1 MENDRRLLNYFDC
14 HLHTKSSH
22 DSTEEHSS
30 IIKHALEEGL
40 AGYMVTD
47 PVDILRA
54 EGEAFLSPAY
64 DSFENYSRLVSSGYE
79 GTLAEV
85 KGNEAPL
92 LEIRFGVELGDS
104 IRNKKASAKL
114 IADLPFDAVLG
125 SVHKVYIDENDFVFS
140 NYDFKE
146 LPKELVRR
154 VVVQYYTDVLKTAEE
169 SDIDVLSHLNIINR
183 YEGKF
188 CGGDIEDEVL
198 GPIIRKILGVIIDR
212 GIALEINTSRI
223 GKGMFMPGPEV
234 VRAYK
239 EMGGKLIT
247 LGSDAHAGFTAGIG
261 FREAGN
267 MLKEAGFDHACF
279 FRKRKPVLYTV

>member
-22 DSTEEHSS
+22 DSTEEHSA

-47 PVDILRA
+47 HVDILRA

-114 IADLPFDAVLG
+114 IADLPFDAVLLAHRDDTRG
-125 SVHKVYIDENDFVFS
+125 S
-140 NYDFKE
+140 
-146 LPKELVRR
+146 
-154 VVVQYYTDVLKTAEE
+154 
-169 SDIDVLSHLNIINR
+169 
-183 YEGKF
+183 YET
-188 CGGDIEDEVL
+188 L
-198 GPIIRKILGVIIDR
+198 
-212 GIALEINTSRI
+212 LEISET
-223 GKGMFMPGPEV
+223 
-234 VRAYK
+234 VRGENAAVIV
-239 EMGGKLIT
+239 ENCVPM
-247 LGSDAHAGFTAGIG
+247 
-261 FREAGN
+261 E
-267 MLKEAGFDHACF
+267 
-279 FRKRKPVLYTV
+279 